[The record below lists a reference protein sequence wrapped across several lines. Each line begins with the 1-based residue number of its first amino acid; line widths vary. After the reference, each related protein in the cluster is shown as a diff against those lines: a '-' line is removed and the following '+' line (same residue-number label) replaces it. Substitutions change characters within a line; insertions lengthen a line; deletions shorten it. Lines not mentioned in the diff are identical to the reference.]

1 MTDDSVSILCLDRA
15 ACVDVWI
22 PTLVFRHLQAIN
34 VEHVQCT
41 ESSVL
46 QRHSPS
52 MHLSSVC
59 GCLCLHTKECVNASV
74 HARMHTFIVTQYE
87 VNTRTHHCCEMKGS
101 RIQSVGLCSPQ
112 TGIKARRRNICCNDH
127 DDNLNSAG
135 VRRRSTKGLSL
146 RSALKS
152 ATDFYKTSKK
162 KNQTHRLTCQRKV
175 KIINWLI
182 IFPAHRSHGTDMSKL
197 WGGVQSSYLD
207 RFFLTNIRLTS
218 WWGIYVIPPGKY
230 LLRVF

>member
-152 ATDFYKTSKK
+152 GTDFYKTSKK
-162 KNQTHRLTCQRKV
+162 KKTHRLTCQRKV

-207 RFFLTNIRLTS
+207 SSFLQIC
-218 WWGIYVIPPGKY
+218 V
-230 LLRVF
+230 

>member
-1 MTDDSVSILCLDRA
+1 M
-15 ACVDVWI
+15 
-22 PTLVFRHLQAIN
+22 
-34 VEHVQCT
+34 
-41 ESSVL
+41 SSV
-46 QRHSPS
+46 QRALCCKGTVRPCISPPS
-52 MHLSSVC
+52 AVVC
-59 GCLCLHTKECVNASV
+59 ACTQRNVWTRACT

-152 ATDFYKTSKK
+152 ATDFYKTSKLTNMPK
-162 KNQTHRLTCQRKV
+162 ESENNQLINNISCTSQPRYRYV
-175 KIINWLI
+175 KALGRGPII
-182 IFPAHRSHGTDMSKL
+182 IFRQILSYKYTSNIMVRYLCNSPREILTKSILNYFSGGLLSTVL
-197 WGGVQSSYLD
+197 W
-207 RFFLTNIRLTS
+207 
-218 WWGIYVIPPGKY
+218 VIFMRY
-230 LLRVF
+230 WEN

>member
-152 ATDFYKTSKK
+152 ATAFYKTSKK
-162 KNQTHRLTCQRKV
+162 KKTNSQTNMPKESENNQLINNISCTSQPRYRYV
-175 KIINWLI
+175 KALG
-182 IFPAHRSHGTDMSKL
+182 R
-197 WGGVQSSYLD
+197 VSYLD
-207 RFFLTNIRLTS
+207 SSFLQIC
-218 WWGIYVIPPGKY
+218 V
-230 LLRVF
+230 